1 MTRDVIVS
9 GGGSKHL
16 RLRRLK
22 RDLLHRS
29 ALAFLR
35 RVEIEGAPERPDQAH
50 KEAEGQNSG
59 PTRQKPTLSA
69 AKHETRLIP

>member
-1 MTRDVIVS
+1 MPRDVVV
-9 GGGSKHL
+9 GRGGSKHL

-22 RDLLHRS
+22 RDLLRRS

-59 PTRQKPTLSA
+59 RHATEANP
-69 AKHETRLIP
+69 